1 MLGLLVACGAD
12 APFESIER
20 WTLRTDDGGARDVSL
35 PAHLPIPD
43 RDLTYTLAARVVL
56 PEPLR
61 DDALD
66 LVLPALPAHVVAE
79 VDDVRVVAP
88 FDPTDGYRVRGPQT
102 FRLPASATAD
112 GVVDLVLRVEHR
124 WTQSAW
130 IGAAPRLTLAGR
142 ADRATR
148 AVGLTNL
155 HVATASFT
163 ALFQVGFIYL
173 LVFLVDRRRRAYL
186 YFGVQAIC
194 ASYYPL
200 FVLGFPQLA
209 FGRYDVSVLAVM
221 LIVAPGASIYFLH
234 AFFELGPPW
243 RGWPWVL
250 AAGATICVLFPQ
262 PFAATRVVAPV
273 VVGTV
278 VSILGYHVVRT
289 LRLLRE
295 GRERA
300 SAAHWLL
307 GWSALGA
314 TASID
319 FLVWLG
325 GPDLLGGARPASLG
339 LLVFAVSLTVV
350 LGRRH
355 ITSLSRADALN
366 EELGRRVVELETG
379 TRRIESLNT
388 ELRRQIHERSSAIF
402 EKLAASLPTA
412 PRSLDVGE
420 VVSGRYEVLRP
431 LGEGGMGVVYEVRRL
446 ADSQRLALKLTHAS
460 DPVSLA
466 RLAREA
472 RIASRVHHENVVDV
486 VDVDVSDSG
495 LLYLVLELV
504 EGPALRDFL
513 RAPRGRFWS
522 VSVLHQIACGLRAL
536 HAHGVVHRDL
546 KPDNVLLTGDVFGVP
561 SVKITDFGIS
571 RQLDLAE
578 LTGEVT
584 QKLGAGETTPSARRV
599 DRLAGGTLTE
609 IGRLAGTPTYM
620 APELADGIRYADESI
635 DVFAL
640 GVIAHELLLGRR
652 PFVSAPILARLEGRS
667 LPEAE
672 PLRGS
677 IELDDALLSLLER

>member
-1 MLGLLVACGAD
+1 M
-12 APFESIER
+12 
-20 WTLRTDDGGARDVSL
+20 SL
-35 PAHLPIPD
+35 PTHLPVPD
-43 RDLTYTLAARVVL
+43 RDGTYTLRARVVL

-61 DDALD
+61 DEALD
-66 LVLPALPAHVVAE
+66 LVLPTLPARVVVE
-79 VDDVRVVAP
+79 VDGALVVAP
-88 FDPTDGYRVRGPQT
+88 HDPADGYRVRGPQT
-102 FRLPASATAD
+102 FRLPTSAATD

-155 HVATASFT
+155 YVATASFT

-221 LIVAPGASIYFLH
+221 LIAAPGASVYFLH

-243 RGWPWVL
+243 RGWPWIL
-250 AAGATICVLFPQ
+250 AAGATICLLFPQ
-262 PFAATRVVAPV
+262 PYVATRVVAPV
-273 VVGTV
+273 VVATV
-278 VSILGYHVVRT
+278 VAILGYHVVRT
-289 LRLLRE
+289 LRLLRH
-295 GRERA
+295 GHERT
-300 SAAHWLL
+300 SAAHWML

-325 GPDLLGGARPASLG
+325 GPDLLGGARPASFG

-355 ITSLSRADALN
+355 ITSLSRSDALN

-402 EKLAASLPTA
+402 EKLAASLPTT

-420 VVSGRYEVLRP
+420 VVSSRYEVLRP
-431 LGEGGMGVVYEVRRL
+431 LGEGGMGIVYEVRRL

-460 DPVSLA
+460 DPASLA
-466 RLAREA
+466 RLARAPRRKTTE
-472 RIASRVHHENVVDV
+472 E
-486 VDVDVSDSG
+486 G
-495 LLYLVLELV
+495 LLPPEPVAQEHPPLLPLSVPPPSGSLRKSDAPV
-504 EGPALRDFL
+504 EP
-513 RAPRGRFWS
+513 
-522 VSVLHQIACGLRAL
+522 
-536 HAHGVVHRDL
+536 
-546 KPDNVLLTGDVFGVP
+546 
-561 SVKITDFGIS
+561 
-571 RQLDLAE
+571 
-578 LTGEVT
+578 
-584 QKLGAGETTPSARRV
+584 
-599 DRLAGGTLTE
+599 
-609 IGRLAGTPTYM
+609 
-620 APELADGIRYADESI
+620 
-635 DVFAL
+635 
-640 GVIAHELLLGRR
+640 
-652 PFVSAPILARLEGRS
+652 
-667 LPEAE
+667 
-672 PLRGS
+672 PLRGRRGTGR
-677 IELDDALLSLLER
+677 AGVPERRPK